1 MNYYQI
7 YKKSRFL
14 LLVAM
19 LLSVSWIHAQNE
31 EIFAV
36 EQNQEITPNQPITA
50 TRSVTITPGLDSAWL
65 TDMSMG
71 SAWVNPLEFIASIYY
86 PSSTTTYTF
95 VNSMRGTNNPKDGEL
110 QTDGTA
116 GGSGYKPESMN
127 LPRCGGYLVFEPQQD
142 GSLIVPIR
150 VFTNKP
156 LFVTD
161 GNGKVK
167 TDIQFKDAS
176 GQTYTLLTTTLCA
189 VSETDDV
196 TGFVS
201 FNVTK
206 GEKYYV
212 FSTGS
217 KARFGG
223 CVFSTETIEIDPATM
238 KDVKDILEGA
248 TATTAEPYAVLSDNN
263 TVLTFYYDDQKE
275 SRGGMDVG
283 PFSSTT
289 DRMWHSYRESIT
301 SVAFDASFADYTQL
315 TSTAM
320 WFYDFTNMNTISG
333 LSNLKTNNVTSMYSM
348 FGNCT
353 SLRSL
358 DISGLNTA
366 NVTNMESLFSGC
378 SALTSINLTGINT
391 ANVTNMGFM
400 FNGCSS
406 INELDL
412 SGFNTSNVT
421 TMVAMFFGD
430 SQLKTIYVS
439 NLWNVENVISHSNLF
454 SNEVPAPIRRALPE
468 DSGERLFENCE
479 LLVGGKGTSY
489 NANHVNVDYAHIDG
503 GENNPGYFTDVN
515 TTADNDLEIFVI
527 DSNSTFTS
535 GESITPTP
543 SIVLTPG
550 NNTEWLVNDYLGF
563 DSQRSSIDFAANTY
577 YPNKTLTKTFSR
589 SMCGTDNPVDDNGSS
604 YVPQDKNLPSL
615 GSYFIFEPK
624 QDGSLILPVS
634 INASKQLFVTD
645 GNGNINTDIQVKNAN
660 GQTLRMLAS
669 PLCAFSDMVTNGF
682 ISMNVKQG
690 QKYYVFCTGS
700 KMHLGGYV
708 FSTEAIE
715 IDSGTMSNVKDALAG
730 STEPY
735 AILADNTLTFYYDNQ
750 RFAKNGMSVGPFTNQ
765 SEREW
770 SNQTQSITT
779 VVFDASF
786 ANCTTVN
793 STAYWFDGCSTLT
806 SIRGIDNL
814 KTDNVTNMES
824 MFNSCSSLTSLDLRS
839 FNTANVTDMA
849 GMFALCS
856 SLTSL
861 DLSNFNTANVTN
873 MRRMFYD
880 CSGLTGL
887 HLSNFNTGKVK
898 YMDSMFQNCSNITT
912 ITVGEGWTVENLQI
926 GKQVFLNC
934 TSLKGGAGTTYD
946 ASHVD
951 HTYAHIDGGENNP
964 GYFTDANASTEPTFD
979 YNGVLTVNGQTTM
992 QEALQ
997 TVGNVQDVVENISA
1011 LVWNSSVELTEGD
1024 LENFSNPNMLIY
1036 VKGASRLDENR
1047 QNVIINGTA
1056 RSVELTDSIF
1066 VNGSTVNGNFYCPEE
1081 FVAEKITFTHLYN
1094 QQTEIGVSRGWET
1107 LTLPFNVQSILNKKN
1122 GSIIAPFG
1130 NDASDKHFWL
1140 RQVGENGLTRATQI
1154 EANMPYLISMPNN
1167 PSYGDAFNQNGT
1179 VIFSAGSTV
1188 VPKTEFY
1195 AKELVI
1201 ADTLRVMVFPV
1212 FLRQTAT
1219 EYVYALNVGAPTGN
1233 YPEGSVFV
1241 SNLRAVNPF
1250 EVYTFHESNNHP
1262 APMFLP
1268 LLDMEGGTTGI
1279 EELRTNSVR
1288 QDDKWYDLRG
1298 RRLSAMPT
1306 EKGIYIFNGKKI
1318 VK

>member
-161 GNGKVK
+161 GNGKAK

-176 GQTYTLLTTTLCA
+176 GQTYTLLATTLCA
-189 VSETDDV
+189 VSDTEDV

-223 CVFSTETIEIDPATM
+223 CVFSTEAIEIDPATM

-263 TVLTFYYDDQKE
+263 TVLTFYYDDQKTA
-275 SRGGMDVG
+275 RNGMDIG
-283 PFSSTT
+283 PFAYLEHGFGEGQ
-289 DRMWHSYRESIT
+289 RPWHDQCGNIT
-301 SVAFDASFADYTQL
+301 SVVIDASMAADTTL
-315 TSTAM
+315 TSTGW
-320 WFYDFTNMNTISG
+320 WFYGCT
-333 LSNLKTNNVTSMYSM
+333 NLKSV
-348 FGNCT
+348 
-353 SLRSL
+353 
-358 DISGLNTA
+358 SGW
-366 NVTNMESLFSGC
+366 E
-378 SALTSINLTGINT
+378 NLHSQTIVDMWGT
-391 ANVTNMGFM
+391 FE
-400 FNGCSS
+400 GCSS
-406 INELDL
+406 LPNDPAA
-412 SGFNTSNVT
+412 G
-421 TMVAMFFGD
+421 GPD
-430 SQLKTIYVS
+430 
-439 NLWNVENVISHSNLF
+439 F
-454 SNEVPAPIRRALPE
+454 S
-468 DSGERLFENCE
+468 
-479 LLVGGKGTSY
+479 K
-489 NANHVNVDYAHIDG
+489 
-503 GENNPGYFTDVN
+503 
-515 TTADNDLEIFVI
+515 
-527 DSNSTFTS
+527 
-535 GESITPTP
+535 
-543 SIVLTPG
+543 
-550 NNTEWLVNDYLGF
+550 
-563 DSQRSSIDFAANTY
+563 
-577 YPNKTLTKTFSR
+577 
-589 SMCGTDNPVDDNGSS
+589 
-604 YVPQDKNLPSL
+604 
-615 GSYFIFEPK
+615 
-624 QDGSLILPVS
+624 
-634 INASKQLFVTD
+634 
-645 GNGNINTDIQVKNAN
+645 
-660 GQTLRMLAS
+660 
-669 PLCAFSDMVTNGF
+669 
-682 ISMNVKQG
+682 
-690 QKYYVFCTGS
+690 
-700 KMHLGGYV
+700 
-708 FSTEAIE
+708 
-715 IDSGTMSNVKDALAG
+715 
-730 STEPY
+730 
-735 AILADNTLTFYYDNQ
+735 
-750 RFAKNGMSVGPFTNQ
+750 
-765 SEREW
+765 
-770 SNQTQSITT
+770 
-779 VVFDASF
+779 
-786 ANCTTVN
+786 
-793 STAYWFDGCSTLT
+793 
-806 SIRGIDNL
+806 
-814 KTDNVTNMES
+814 
-824 MFNSCSSLTSLDLRS
+824 FNSASLKRTCYLFRGCTS
-839 FNTANVTDMA
+839 M
-849 GMFALCS
+849 
-856 SLTSL
+856 TSL
-861 DLSNFNTANVTN
+861 DLSTFNTLHVTEN
-873 MRRMFYD
+873 EGMFED
-880 CSGLTGL
+880 CTAL
-887 HLSNFNTGKVK
+887 
-898 YMDSMFQNCSNITT
+898 TT
-912 ITVGEGWTVENLQI
+912 IYVGSGWDMTNATENW
-926 GKQVFLNC
+926 VDNMFLGC
-934 TSLKGGAGTTYD
+934 TSLVGGAGTTYD
-946 ASHVD
+946 ANNIGNS
-951 HTYAHIDGGENNP
+951 YAHIDGGPSYP
-964 GYFTDANASTEPTFD
+964 GYLTGINASTEPTFD

-1154 EANMPYLISMPNN
+1154 EANMPYIISMPNN

-1212 FLRQTAT
+1212 FQRQTAT